1 MSNVGRENFYTCDAC
16 GAVMVTVDVDE
27 GTTPMLTDCRTGG
40 CGGQAR
46 SGWYGPKPVGADA
59 AKWEWYRP
67 AKKETRGMSTETKL
81 HVSLGGLLLRP
92 REQPEEQWWED

>member
-27 GTTPMLTDCRTGG
+27 GTTPMLIDCRVGVCKG
-40 CGGQAR
+40 LAQ
-46 SGWYGPKPVGADA
+46 SGWYAPKPKMAGSAT
-59 AKWEWYRP
+59 WEWYRP
-67 AKKETRGMSTETKL
+67 AKKTTRGLSTEDRL

-92 REQPEEQWWED
+92 RSEGGEDVST